1 MFPNRTWER
10 SCSASQPRGERQ
22 RCMKDATAAC
32 IVTPQEY
39 GMCHMVEGLVCG
51 AALSSGTYSCH
62 TPG

>member
-1 MFPNRTWER
+1 
-10 SCSASQPRGERQ
+10 
-22 RCMKDATAAC
+22 MKDATAAY
-32 IVTPQEY
+32 IVTPQEC